1 MPPKAKFTRDEIIQT
16 GLDIVRENGMEA
28 LSARTL
34 GTKLGSSARP
44 IFTVFQSMEEVQE
57 EVKKSAKLLYAGYV
71 KKGLE
76 QELAFKGVGAQYI
89 LFAMQE
95 PKLFQLL
102 FMTEQKEAPVVASIL
117 SKLDDNY
124 EEILLSVQN
133 GYNLSEDKAPASC
146 SFSPLHAPSP
156 HFIHIFP
163 HFTLFLPVSCSFSL
177 FHALS
182 PYEEILLSVQNGY
195 NLSEDKAEQL
205 YRHLWIYT
213 HGIAVLCAT
222 NMCIFT
228 AEEINKMIVQVK
240 IIALS
245 SSCQLPLGS
254 S

>member
-124 EEILLSVQN
+124 
-133 GYNLSEDKAPASC
+133 G
-146 SFSPLHAPSP
+146 
-156 HFIHIFP
+156 
-163 HFTLFLPVSCSFSL
+163 
-177 FHALS
+177 
-182 PYEEILLSVQNGY
+182 EILLSVQNGY

-228 AEEINKMIVQVK
+228 AEEINKMIVQVFRGMLK
-240 IIALS
+240 EIEQGEQYETGRKMYENNKRKAAAGRSGLCGIPVKRGGVRTPKKKRVDNNGRRGKER
-245 SSCQLPLGS
+245 QRPR
-254 S
+254 

>member
-117 SKLDDNY
+117 SNLDDNY
-124 EEILLSVQN
+124 GEILLSVQK
-133 GYNLSEDKAPASC
+133 GYNLSEDKA
-146 SFSPLHAPSP
+146 
-156 HFIHIFP
+156 
-163 HFTLFLPVSCSFSL
+163 
-177 FHALS
+177 
-182 PYEEILLSVQNGY
+182 G
-195 NLSEDKAEQL
+195 QL

-228 AEEINKMIVQVK
+228 AEEINKMIVQVFRGMLK
-240 IIALS
+240 EIEQGGNSMKRVEICMKRGERA
-245 SSCQLPLGS
+245 
-254 S
+254 